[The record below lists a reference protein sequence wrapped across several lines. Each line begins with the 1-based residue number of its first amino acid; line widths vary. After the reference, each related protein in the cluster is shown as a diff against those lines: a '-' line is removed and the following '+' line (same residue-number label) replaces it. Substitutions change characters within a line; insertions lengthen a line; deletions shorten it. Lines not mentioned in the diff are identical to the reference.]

1 MARIF
6 LLLAV
11 VLGVLW
17 WLRERAS
24 ARQDAE
30 RARRDTATVG
40 RIIGRLAALRAM
52 SLAVTARLAAGD
64 SPLVEAALVK
74 DLGTELEQSIGALAE
89 AALGDAPELACNA
102 DLYRTAAYVS
112 QISPTYSLRGG
123 TREILRGMIARGL
136 GLR

>member
-30 RARRDTATVG
+30 RARRETATG
-40 RIIGRLAALRAM
+40 
-52 SLAVTARLAAGD
+52 
-64 SPLVEAALVK
+64 
-74 DLGTELEQSIGALAE
+74 
-89 AALGDAPELACNA
+89 
-102 DLYRTAAYVS
+102 RTAADGDASEPMV
-112 QISPTYSLRGG
+112 QCAHCGVHLPRGDA
-123 TREILRGMIARGL
+123 IAWQGL
-136 GLR
+136 HYCRRSHLPDTAGEGGA